1 MIKMLQIMNQIEKK
15 KKKNLFSFRIIGD
28 ALKKSQKL
36 GVYNNRYL

>member
-1 MIKMLQIMNQIEKK
+1 MLQIMNRIEKKK
-15 KKKNLFSFRIIGD
+15 KKKNLFPFRIIGD